1 MFMARWLIVGLI
13 AVVAVVGLGA
23 YVGSDKDWGPNRDA
37 QVITTDG
44 GETIV
49 IERDREPFPFPF
61 LFIPFLAIGLFWFLG
76 SRRRP
81 DGSGPPWGGNRE
93 WLRDWHEREHREMAS
108 RMGPPP
114 A

>member
-1 MFMARWLIVGLI
+1 MTRWLIVGLI
-13 AVVAVVGLGA
+13 ALVAVIGLGA
-23 YVGSDKDWGPNRDA
+23 YFGDGKDWGPDREA

-49 IERDREPFPFPF
+49 IERDRGSFPFPF

-76 SRRRP
+76 SRRRGN
-81 DGSGPPWGGNRE
+81 GSGPWGSNQD

-108 RMGPPP
+108 RMEPPP